1 MELSKKNKLVL
12 ETFQEG
18 YDISKEGWL
27 IRKDG
32 SIKKEFRVG
41 KNGYLFVSLRL
52 PLDKR
57 GQVSIHKLQAY
68 KKFGES
74 MFKPNMVVR
83 HIDGDKLNNNYENI
97 SIGTQSENQLDRC
110 SEDLKLHSIK
120 AARKKQDSIRPLKT
134 RLEIYEMIYKGL
146 STREIMNKYSIAKST
161 IYNMKKNSIEYK
173 EYVKNKSIQYNR

>member
-1 MELSKKNKLVL
+1 
-12 ETFQEG
+12 
-18 YDISKEGWL
+18 
-27 IRKDG
+27 
-32 SIKKEFRVG
+32 
-41 KNGYLFVSLRL
+41 
-52 PLDKR
+52 
-57 GQVSIHKLQAY
+57 
-68 KKFGES
+68 

-83 HIDGDKLNNNYENI
+83 HIDGDKLNNKYENI

-120 AARKKQDSIRPLKT
+120 AARKKQDNTRPLKT

-173 EYVKNKSIQYNR
+173 EYVKNKSI

>member
-68 KKFGES
+68 KKFGEL

-83 HIDGDKLNNNYENI
+83 HIDGDNLI
-97 SIGTQSENQLDRC
+97 I
-110 SEDLKLHSIK
+110 
-120 AARKKQDSIRPLKT
+120 
-134 RLEIYEMIYKGL
+134 
-146 STREIMNKYSIAKST
+146 
-161 IYNMKKNSIEYK
+161 NMKIY
-173 EYVKNKSIQYNR
+173 Q

>member
-27 IRKDG
+27 LRKDG

-68 KKFGES
+68 KKFGEL
-74 MFKPNMVVR
+74 MFEPNTVVR
-83 HIDGDKLNNNYENI
+83 HLNGIKTDNSWDNI
-97 SIGTQSENQLDRC
+97 LIGTASENQLDIPEEVRVKSATIASRKMQNNIRTHEERC
-110 SEDLKLHSIK
+110 LIYEDLKNNI
-120 AARKKQDSIRPLKT
+120 P
-134 RLEIYEMIYKGL
+134 
-146 STREIMNKYSIAKST
+146 YSKI
-161 IYNMKKNSIEYK
+161 MKKYNVSSKGTLSFIKNKSLEYK
-173 EYVKNKSIQYNR
+173 EYVKNIST

>member
-57 GQVSIHKLQAY
+57 GQISIHKLQAY
-68 KKFGES
+68 KKFGEL

-83 HIDGDKLNNNYENI
+83 HINGDKLNNSYENI
-97 SIGTQSENQLDRC
+97 LIGTQSENQLDRC
-110 SEDLKLHSIK
+110 TEDLKLHSIK
-120 AARKKQDSIRPLKT
+120 AIRKKQDNIRPLKT
-134 RLEIYEMIYKGL
+134 RLEIYEMIYKCIP
-146 STREIMNKYSIAKST
+146 TREIMDKYSIAKST

-173 EYVKNKSIQYNR
+173 EYVKNRSI

>member
-68 KKFGES
+68 KKFGEL

-83 HIDGDKLNNNYENI
+83 HLNGDSLDNSFDNID
-97 SIGTQSENQLDRC
+97 IGTC
-110 SEDLKLHSIK
+110 SDNMMDILPEVRSIK
-120 AARKKQDSIRPLKT
+120 AINATRKKQDSIRSFEERCL
-134 RLEIYEMIYKGL
+134 IYEDLKNKIPY
-146 STREIMNKYSIAKST
+146 SEIMKKYSISSKGTLSF
-161 IYNMKKNSIEYK
+161 M
-173 EYVKNKSIQYNR
+173 KNKSLEYIEYLSK

>member
-1 MELSKKNKLVL
+1 MIYL
-12 ETFQEG
+12 
-18 YDISKEGWL
+18 KEGWL

-68 KKFGES
+68 KKFGEL

-83 HIDGDKLNNNYENI
+83 HIDGDKLNNKYENI

-120 AARKKQDSIRPLKT
+120 AARKNQDNTRPLKT

-173 EYVKNKSIQYNR
+173 EYVKNKSI